1 MFSKL
6 KIETKEVLDAASTK
20 WNFLKFQ
27 PGLVGGHCVSVDPYY
42 LTFKSKQAGYKP
54 KIILSGRK
62 VNNSV
67 SKFIFVRT
75 KEFLQKKKISIKK
88 SKILIAGF
96 AFKNDCNDCRNTKV
110 YDIYKNFKKK
120 G

>member
-75 KEFLQKKKISIKK
+75 KEFLKKRKYQLKNQK
-88 SKILIAGF
+88 F
-96 AFKNDCNDCRNTKV
+96 
-110 YDIYKNFKKK
+110 
-120 G
+120 

>member
-75 KEFLQKKKISIKK
+75 KEFLQKRKYQ
-88 SKILIAGF
+88 L
-96 AFKNDCNDCRNTKV
+96 KNQK
-110 YDIYKNFKKK
+110 F
-120 G
+120 